1 MSAFNHRNFR
11 LFFGG
16 QLVSLTGT
24 WMQQVAQAWLIL
36 QLTNDPLALG
46 IVAAAQFGPT
56 LVLGLFAGLLAD
68 AVSKRLA
75 LLWTNSLPGV
85 LALALGLLVASGE
98 VQPWH
103 VYVLAFCLGIV
114 NAFEMPLRQAFVV
127 ELVGRPDVANAVA
140 LNSAVFNLTRI
151 LGPAVAGVLIAIIGL
166 APLFLLNA
174 FSYLAVLASLLMM
187 RSQDLAAPS
196 ERAVVERHWRS
207 VVDRL
212 AEGLRYVR
220 ADHRILLPILVLA
233 VVSTFTLNFQVLIP
247 VYARDVLLGDADT
260 FGFLMAASGVGS
272 LSGAMMIAF
281 GVRPTMRLLISGVV
295 VLGLAMTA
303 LGLTA
308 WLPVGLVLMFASGW
322 GVIALA
328 ATTNTTIQLSVPD
341 VLRGRVM
348 SVYTTVF
355 AGSVPFGG
363 LFSGAVAG
371 SFGVSVA
378 LTVGGLIALG
388 TAAVAAA
395 SWRRSPARAAPN

>member
-1 MSAFNHRNFR
+1 
-11 LFFGG
+11 
-16 QLVSLTGT
+16 
-24 WMQQVAQAWLIL
+24 MQQVAQAWLIL

>member
-1 MSAFNHRNFR
+1 
-11 LFFGG
+11 
-16 QLVSLTGT
+16 
-24 WMQQVAQAWLIL
+24 
-36 QLTNDPLALG
+36 
-46 IVAAAQFGPT
+46 
-56 LVLGLFAGLLAD
+56 
-68 AVSKRLA
+68 
-75 LLWTNSLPGV
+75 
-85 LALALGLLVASGE
+85 
-98 VQPWH
+98 
-103 VYVLAFCLGIV
+103 
-114 NAFEMPLRQAFVV
+114 VV